1 MIEYLIDNNVL
12 SQILKGNAD
21 VAQFVY
27 NLGEISVDTTIYV
40 EALQGQKSNQEK
52 SRVKKLLTKI
62 PLIYFSQDISTRTI
76 ELIDNYSNSHNLL
89 LPDAQIAACSLEYDL
104 TLVTYNTKDFQF
116 IANLKILTPPF
127 PQIWMIYSPYAG
139 FKILARNNGR

>member
-27 NLGEISVDTTIYV
+27 NLGEISVDTIIYV

-52 SRVKKLLTKI
+52 SRVKKFLKKI
-62 PLIYFSQDISTRTI
+62 PLIYFNQNISKRTI

-89 LPDAQIAACSLEYDL
+89 LPDAQIAACGLEYDL
-104 TLVTYNTKDFQF
+104 TLVT
-116 IANLKILTPPF
+116 
-127 PQIWMIYSPYAG
+127 
-139 FKILARNNGR
+139 